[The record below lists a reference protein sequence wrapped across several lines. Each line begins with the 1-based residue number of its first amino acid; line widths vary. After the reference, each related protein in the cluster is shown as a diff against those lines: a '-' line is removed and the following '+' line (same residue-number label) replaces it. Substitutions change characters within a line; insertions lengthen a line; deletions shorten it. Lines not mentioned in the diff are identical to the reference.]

1 MNAPLPHD
9 PAPQIGSRVPE
20 TPFIHGERQTEAVID
35 LGAIA
40 ANLRTYREHT
50 DVALMAVV
58 KADGYG
64 HGAAQ
69 VARTALEH
77 GATWLGVSFPAEAL
91 ALRAAGIQAPI
102 LAFMHLPDEDVSQ
115 ALLADIDLTVS
126 SQAHLDGIA
135 AYAERLGRTA
145 HIQLKV
151 DTGLHR
157 NGVSSADWPALVE
170 AAARLE
176 QQGLVRVRAIWS
188 HLVRTLEP
196 EHPITLHQLDVFD
209 EALRVAERAGLTDR
223 IAHIASSAAGL
234 VNPPARHSLIRVG
247 SSMYGVE
254 TAAGRK
260 FGLIP
265 AMTLRTRV
273 VTTRQVEAGEG
284 VSYEHL
290 YQTPEAGTLAV
301 IPLGYA
307 DGLPRSASG
316 KAQVW
321 IAGARRPLAG
331 WITMTSSIADAGRAE
346 VEMGDEVVVFGP
358 GTQGEPTVADWAEW
372 AGTAA
377 HEVLTRIGPLV
388 PRRYLPAVA
397 PDGSSADEGDEG
409 RLRIAVLFGGPG
421 GEYDISCASGAT
433 IVSYLDR
440 TRYAVQ
446 PVRISPE
453 GRWIPGPADWPAG
466 ITEPEALL
474 AATPDPAVRTGAG
487 HELAL
492 SVLAAADV
500 VIPALHGP
508 FGEDGT
514 VQALMDVLG
523 VRYVGSG
530 MQASVL
536 GMDKDAAKR
545 VLITN
550 GLQVAEWTTL
560 RRDEEELSAADRERL
575 GLPVFVKP
583 ARCGSS
589 VGVSRVK
596 SWEDFE
602 GALAVARKWDDKVL
616 VERSVIGREMSVAVL
631 EHPDG
636 RLEASVPVETVLVE
650 GGRDFLDYTA
660 KYQDD
665 EAIQILLPAS
675 LDPELTAELQ
685 RLSIEAFELIG
696 CNSLARVDFLL
707 RDGVE
712 PVFNEINTFPGF
724 SAHSLYPR
732 LWAYGGIPLPKLL
745 DVMIDAV
752 LARVPA

>member
-1 MNAPLPHD
+1 M
-9 PAPQIGSRVPE
+9 
-20 TPFIHGERQTEAVID
+20 TEAVVD

-40 ANLRTYREHT
+40 TNLRIFREHT
-50 DVALMAVV
+50 DVPLMAVV

-69 VARTALEH
+69 VARTALAH
-77 GATWLGVSFPAEAL
+77 GASFLAVSFPSEAL
-91 ALRAAGIQAPI
+91 SLRAAGIQAPI
-102 LAFMHLPDEDVSQ
+102 LTFMHLQDEDLTQ
-115 ALLADIDLTVS
+115 ALIAEIDLTVS
-126 SQAHLDGIA
+126 NEEQLDGIA
-135 AYAERLGRTA
+135 EWAERLGRTA
-145 HIQLKV
+145 HIQLKA
-151 DTGLHR
+151 DTGLNR
-157 NGVSSADWPALVE
+157 NGATPAQWPALCA

-176 QQGLVRVRAIWS
+176 QQGLVRVRAVWS

-196 EHPITLHQLDVFD
+196 EHPGTLRQFEAFD
-209 EALRVAERAGLTDR
+209 EAVRVAEQAGLTDR

-234 VNPPARHSLIRVG
+234 VAPQARHNMIRVG

-254 TAAGRK
+254 TATGRT
-260 FGLIP
+260 FGFTP

-273 VTTRQVEAGEG
+273 TMTRQVEAGEG

-290 YQTPEAGTLAV
+290 YHTPEAGTLAV
-301 IPLGYA
+301 LPMGYA
-307 DGLPRSASG
+307 DGLPRAAST

-321 IAGARRPLAG
+321 INGERRPIAG
-331 WITMTSSIADAGRAE
+331 WITMTSSVVDVGKGE
-346 VEMGDEVVVFGP
+346 VEMGDEVVIFGT
-358 GTQGEPTVADWAEW
+358 GEQGEPTVAEWAEW
-372 AGTAA
+372 AETGS
-377 HEVLTRIGPLV
+377 HEVLTRIGPMV
-388 PRRYLPAVA
+388 PRRYIPVA
-397 PDGSSADEGDEG
+397 AQEGASADEGK
-409 RLRIAVLFGGPG
+409 LRVAVLFGGPG

-433 IVSYLDR
+433 IFSYLDR
-440 TRYAVQ
+440 DRYVVQ

-453 GRWIPGPADWPAG
+453 GRWIPGPTDLPG
-466 ITEPEALL
+466 GETEPEALL
-474 AATPDPAVRTGAG
+474 VATPDPVVRTGAG
-487 HELAL
+487 HEQAL

-514 VQALMDVLG
+514 VQALMDVFG

-536 GMDKDAAKR
+536 GMDKDATKR
-545 VLITN
+545 ILLTN
-550 GLQVAEWTTL
+550 GMQVAEWKTL
-560 RRDEEELSAADRERL
+560 RKDEVELDAADRERL

-583 ARCGSS
+583 ARGGSS

-596 SWEDFE
+596 TWEEFDN
-602 GALAVARKWDDKVL
+602 ALAEARKWDEKVL
-616 VERSVIGREMSVAVL
+616 VEKSVIGREMSVAVL

-636 RLEASVPVETVLVE
+636 RLEASVPTETILIE
-650 GGRDFLDYTA
+650 GRRDFLDYTA

-665 EAIQILLPAS
+665 EAIQIILPAE

-685 RLSIEAFELIG
+685 RQAVQAFELIG

-707 RDGVE
+707 RDGVD
-712 PVFNEINTFPGF
+712 PVLNEINTFPGF

-732 LWAYGGIPLPKLL
+732 LWAHAGIPLPKLL
-745 DVMIDAV
+745 DLMIDAV